1 MAQNWNVKQAM
12 EAINNGQREDLQDI
26 GRRFPLATVTL
37 AKINYEGAGIKTLF
51 EAFPDYFTM
60 RKLEQALKGEAKAD
74 DEAET
79 ETDATEAETEEA
91 DEDAT
96 AGGSDYDKMNRKQLR
111 DLIRNAGGEKKCRE
125 EFGWAKREQMLAYIE
140 KYGLEGTAEDEDDE
154 DVEDEQEAADPYEG
168 KTAVELFKECKK
180 RKIKVEPKKPA
191 KEYADLLRKD
201 DAKNA
206 AAPEEEDD
214 EGWGDEEEEDEKPKK
229 PAKPQTQKP
238 AKGQKATKPAPKKE
252 EDDEDEDNWDI

>member
-12 EAINNGQREDLQDI
+12 EAINNGQKENLQDI

-37 AKINYEGAGIKTLF
+37 AKIDYNGAGIKTLF
-51 EAFPDYFTM
+51 DAFPDYFTM
-60 RKLEQALKGEAKAD
+60 RKLEQALKGEAQQD

-79 ETDATEAETEEA
+79 NDTPDATTEDAEEEAE
-91 DEDAT
+91 
-96 AGGSDYDKMNRKQLR
+96 AGGTEYDKMNRKQLR

-140 KYGLEGTAEDEDDE
+140 KYGLEGTANDEDDAE
-154 DVEDEQEAADPYEG
+154 EEEENTDPYEG

-214 EGWGDEEEEDEKPKK
+214 EDWGDEEEEDEKPKK

>member
-37 AKINYEGAGIKTLF
+37 AKIDYNGAGIKTLF
-51 EAFPDYFTM
+51 GAFPDYFTM
-60 RKLEQALKGEAKAD
+60 RKLEQALKGEAQQ
-74 DEAET
+74 DEET
-79 ETDATEAETEEA
+79 ETNEATDATTEDAEEEAE
-91 DEDAT
+91 
-96 AGGSDYDKMNRKQLR
+96 AGGTDYDKMNRKQLR

-140 KYGLEGTAEDEDDE
+140 KYGLEGTANDEDDAE
-154 DVEDEQEAADPYEG
+154 EEEEKTDPYEG

-180 RKIKVEPKKPA
+180 RKIKVEPKKLA

-206 AAPEEEDD
+206 ATPEEEDD
-214 EGWGDEEEEDEKPKK
+214 EDWGDEEEEDEKPKK
-229 PAKPQTQKP
+229 PAKPQAQKP